1 VRSFI
6 EKDEWNMVNYISQS
20 KLLASVIKKF
30 FTKSM
35 IEKKMKLIENGEI
48 KPDSLMEGWTEK

>member
-6 EKDEWNMVNYISQS
+6 EKDEWNMVNYFSQS